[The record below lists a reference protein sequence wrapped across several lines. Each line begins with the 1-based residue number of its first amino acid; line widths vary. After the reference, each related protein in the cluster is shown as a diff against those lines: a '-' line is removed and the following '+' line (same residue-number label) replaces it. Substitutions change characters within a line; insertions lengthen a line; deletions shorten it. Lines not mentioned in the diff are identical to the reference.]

1 MFNAALALATGMLAL
16 AQAQESISTKELA
29 PPPGMSAAPAAPAV
43 PATPPAAELREI
55 GSPPDTAAPAVPRPA
70 PPVPVVVEE
79 AAPAGEK
86 KTVPEPRKAQHE
98 PQSAPRKPEAD
109 KPSPKEVEKA
119 PAPQKA
125 GGGRVVAA
133 FWVVLP
139 PR

>member
-1 MFNAALALATGMLAL
+1 MFNAVLALAAGMLAL
-16 AQAQESISTKELA
+16 AQAQDVLSTRELA
-29 PPPGMSAAPAAPAV
+29 PPPGMSAAPAV

-55 GSPPDTAAPAVPRPA
+55 GSPPDTAAPAASQPT

-86 KTVPEPRKAQHE
+86 KTGPEPRKAQHE
-98 PQSAPRKPEAD
+98 PQPAPRKPEAD

-125 GGGRVVAA
+125 GGGRPVAA